1 MKASKILL
9 ALSDTA
15 RKALV
20 GALDEG
26 DQWGYRCF
34 TSIPEDAVITSIDGK
49 YVRWNNLVQKGFLTP
64 LGGEVARLDKNG
76 PPPKRRPE
84 L

>member
-1 MKASKILL
+1 MKGTSG
-9 ALSDTA
+9 LS
-15 RKALV
+15 
-20 GALDEG
+20 
-26 DQWGYRCF
+26 CF

-49 YVRWNNLVQKGFLTP
+49 YVRWNNLVQKGFNA

>member
-1 MKASKILL
+1 MKAEQVLKS
-9 ALSDTA
+9 LSEQA

-26 DQWGYRCF
+26 DRWGYRCF
-34 TSIPEDAVITSIDGK
+34 TSFDEKGVVASENGK
-49 YVRWNNLVQKGFLTP
+49 YVRWGDLVSKGFLTP
-64 LGGEVARLDKNG
+64 LGGEVARLAKAS
-76 PPPKRRPE
+76 PKRRTLE